1 MFLSFKIDPNRPS
14 FRELNEQL
22 GQIEEHLRVEEESE
36 KLKKIQQIEIQAEQK
51 PILYTETPVKN
62 GNLKSP
68 PHFYNFKMCTNKEK
82 LVNGKL
88 ANM

>member
-62 GNLKSP
+62 GNYEITSTFLQ
-68 PHFYNFKMCTNKEK
+68 F
-82 LVNGKL
+82 
-88 ANM
+88 